1 MTAKLEPEIYLQTQQ
16 QILLFAQLVESMPL
30 AEFIEAGEFSDSFA
44 PFVDPTLYIAAAP
57 RLREIIKV
65 ARALF
70 QFQQVAAEVRA
81 AIVAMPAAKLPR

>member
-1 MTAKLEPEIYLQTQQ
+1 MTTKLEPEIYVQTQQ

-57 RLREIIKV
+57 RLREVIKV
-65 ARALF
+65 ARALREF
-70 QFQQVAAEVRA
+70 QKTAAEVRA
-81 AIVAMPAAKLPR
+81 ALVAMPAARVP